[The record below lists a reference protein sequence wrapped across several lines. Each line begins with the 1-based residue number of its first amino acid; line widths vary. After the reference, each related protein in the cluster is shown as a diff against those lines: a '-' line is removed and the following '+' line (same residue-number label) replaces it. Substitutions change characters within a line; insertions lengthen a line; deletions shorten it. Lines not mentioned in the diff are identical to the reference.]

1 MTDPMNARDMISKA
15 LAPLV
20 NRPNMAADAVLA
32 ILPDMVVPLVW
43 EWESDFHCTELFVA
57 KTSLGQYSAFASE
70 EEQAGYY
77 VELEDG
83 AISYSGGP
91 FSSMDE
97 AKAAANAHNVAQVM
111 AGLGIGVDK

>member
-15 LAPLV
+15 LATLV

-43 EWESDFHCTELFVA
+43 ELIKGHR
-57 KTSLGQYSAFASE
+57 YSGDYVLVKFKNGIIVDYKDKAIACDLTLDEAFA
-70 EEQAGYY
+70 
-77 VELEDG
+77 V
-83 AISYSGGP
+83 
-91 FSSMDE
+91 
-97 AKAAANAHNVAQVM
+97 ANAHNVAQVM